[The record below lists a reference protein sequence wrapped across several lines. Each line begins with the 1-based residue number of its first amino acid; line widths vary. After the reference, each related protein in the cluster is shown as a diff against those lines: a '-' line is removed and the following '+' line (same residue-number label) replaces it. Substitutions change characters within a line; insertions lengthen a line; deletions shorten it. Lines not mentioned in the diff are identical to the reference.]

1 MELEETCRLQQVHD
15 GCFARIDQV
24 PTHALTVTIPA
35 LTAAKKMI
43 CTVPG
48 AAKASAVERM
58 LRGAVETAC
67 PASILRRHS
76 DAVLYVDAAAA
87 GRIL

>member
-1 MELEETCRLQQVHD
+1 MKKALIFDMDGVIIDSEPGSMEQVLAFVRSKD
-15 GCFARIDQV
+15 VYKRQ
-24 PTHALTVTIPA
+24 
-35 LTAAKKMI
+35 
-43 CTVPG
+43 VPG